1 MELYEIYARAISKGY
16 RVKIAQSYS
25 PSTIT
30 ITMFKG
36 DAQIS
41 FSCEVLELQNNYIM
55 QERIVMM
62 EQELKRYGELD
73 NADSNDSDSP
83 VNDGDCDRR

>member
-73 NADSNDSDSP
+73 NVDSNDSDSP
-83 VNDGDCDRR
+83 VNDGDSDRR